1 VASRNGVRLV
11 VALSIAAA
19 LAVFLL
25 YTSLA
30 GNTLAALTPSQLGG
44 HHGKVQLVGKV
55 LGPIE
60 GDPHSPRGL
69 RFRLRD
75 IGGTATVPVVYRGTK
90 PDLFGRD
97 RDIFVTGRVEHGVFV
112 STPGSMITKCPSKY
126 KAKGS

>member
-1 VASRNGVRLV
+1 M

-75 IGGTATVPVVYRGTK
+75 IGGAATVPVVYRGTK